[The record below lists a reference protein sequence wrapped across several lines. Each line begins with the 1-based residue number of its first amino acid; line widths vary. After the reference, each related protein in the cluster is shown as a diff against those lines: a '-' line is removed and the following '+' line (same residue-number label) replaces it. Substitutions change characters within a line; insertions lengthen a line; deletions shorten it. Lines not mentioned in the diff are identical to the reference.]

1 MAFIPDSQFCLI
13 GLNPTY
19 NNAAIFD
26 GNGWPQSDILR
37 ISVEQVSQLRG
48 GIPTTI

>member
-1 MAFIPDSQFCLI
+1 MAFIRDSQFCLI

-26 GNGWPQSDILR
+26 GNGWQQSDILK
-37 ISVEQVSQLRG
+37 ISLSK
-48 GIPTTI
+48 